1 MAKKILIVEDTA
13 DLLSNLEDFLTMEGY
28 TVVSAPNARRALQ
41 ILTTETPDLVI
52 SDLMMHE
59 MDGFA
64 LVREM
69 KKIPELNDIP
79 VAIFS
84 AKPLQEYEET
94 ARALGVRC
102 CIKKPSTLEHIL
114 KTIQKLLNE

>member
-1 MAKKILIVEDTA
+1 MTKKILIVEDTA
-13 DLLSNLEDFLTMEGY
+13 DLLDNLEDFLTMEGY
-28 TVVSAPNARRALQ
+28 AITTAPNARRALD
-41 ILTTETPDLVI
+41 ILDKEIPDLVI

-69 KKIPELNDIP
+69 KKNPSLKDIP

-94 ARALGVRC
+94 AQSIGVSC

-114 KTIQKLLNE
+114 ETIQKLLKE

>member
-13 DLLSNLEDFLTMEGY
+13 DLLANLEDFLTMEGY
-28 TVVSAPNARRALQ
+28 NVISAPNARRALG
-41 ILTTETPDLVI
+41 ILETDTPDLVI

-64 LVREM
+64 LVGEM
-69 KKIPELNDIP
+69 KKMPSLRNIP

-94 ARALGVRC
+94 ARTLGINC

-114 KTIQKLLNE
+114 ETIKKLLNE

>member
-13 DLLSNLEDFLTMEGY
+13 DLLANLEDFLTMEGY
-28 TVVSAPNARRALQ
+28 NVISATNARRALQ
-41 ILTTETPDLVI
+41 ILNTESPDLII

-59 MDGFA
+59 MDGFS
-64 LVREM
+64 LVREI
-69 KKIPELNDIP
+69 KKIPRLKNVP

-84 AKPLQEYEET
+84 AKPLQEYEDI
-94 ARALGVRC
+94 AQSIGVNC

-114 KTIQKLLNE
+114 ETIQKLLNE

>member
-1 MAKKILIVEDTA
+1 
-13 DLLSNLEDFLTMEGY
+13 
-28 TVVSAPNARRALQ
+28 
-41 ILTTETPDLVI
+41 
-52 SDLMMHE
+52 
-59 MDGFA
+59 
-64 LVREM
+64 
-69 KKIPELNDIP
+69 

-94 ARALGVRC
+94 ARALDVSC

>member
-13 DLLSNLEDFLTMEGY
+13 DLLANLEDFLTMEGY
-28 TVVSAPNARRALQ
+28 TVVTAPNARRALN
-41 ILTTETPDLVI
+41 ILETDIPDLVI

-64 LVREM
+64 LVQEM
-69 KKIPELNDIP
+69 KKKPALKNIP
-79 VAIFS
+79 VTIFS
-84 AKPLQEYEET
+84 AKPLQEYEDT
-94 ARALGVRC
+94 ARALGVNC

-114 KTIQKLLNE
+114 ATIHKLLKE

>member
-1 MAKKILIVEDTA
+1 MTKKILIVEDTA
-13 DLLSNLEDFLTMEGY
+13 DLLANLEDFLTMEGY
-28 TVVSAPNARRALQ
+28 DITTAPNARRALE
-41 ILTTETPDLVI
+41 ILDNEVPDLVI

-69 KKIPELNDIP
+69 KKKPNLKDIP

-84 AKPLQEYEET
+84 AKPLQEYEDT
-94 ARALGVRC
+94 ARSIGVSC

-114 KTIQKLLNE
+114 ETIQKLLNE

>member
-13 DLLSNLEDFLTMEGY
+13 DLLANLEDFLTMEGY
-28 TVVSAPNARRALQ
+28 NVLSAPNARDAID
-41 ILTTETPDLVI
+41 ILAGTTPDLVI

-69 KKIPELNDIP
+69 KKSPTLKTIP

-94 ARALGVRC
+94 ARAIGINC

-114 KTIQKLLNE
+114 ETIKKLLNE

>member
-1 MAKKILIVEDTA
+1 MGKHILIVEDTA
-13 DLLSNLEDFLTMEGY
+13 DLLSNLEDFLVMEGY
-28 TVVSAPNARRALQ
+28 DVVSAPNAHRALA
-41 ILTTETPDLVI
+41 ILDEAVPDLVI

-69 KKIPELNDIP
+69 KKKPQLQNVP

-94 ARALGVRC
+94 ARSIGVSC

-114 KTIQKLLNE
+114 ETIKKLLNE

>member
-1 MAKKILIVEDTA
+1 MTKKILIVEDTA
-13 DLLSNLEDFLTMEGY
+13 DLLDNLEDFLTMEGY
-28 TVVSAPNARRALQ
+28 AIITAPNARRALD
-41 ILTTETPDLVI
+41 ILDNEIPDLVI

-69 KKIPELNDIP
+69 KKHPNLKDIP

-84 AKPLQEYEET
+84 AKPLQEYEDT
-94 ARALGVRC
+94 ARSIGVSC

-114 KTIQKLLNE
+114 ETIQKLLNE

>member
-13 DLLSNLEDFLTMEGY
+13 DLLANLEDFLTMEGY
-28 TVVSAPNARRALQ
+28 TVVTAPNARRALN
-41 ILTTETPDLVI
+41 ILENDIPDLVI

-69 KKIPELNDIP
+69 KKSPELRRVP
-79 VAIFS
+79 VTIFS
-84 AKPLQEYEET
+84 AKPLQEYEDT
-94 ARALGVRC
+94 ARALGVEY

-114 KTIQKLLNE
+114 EIIQKLLNQ

>member
-13 DLLSNLEDFLTMEGY
+13 DLLANLEDFLTMEGY
-28 TVVSAPNARRALQ
+28 TVVTAPNARRALH
-41 ILTTETPDLVI
+41 ILDTDVPDLVI

-69 KKIPELNDIP
+69 KKSPKLMHVP
-79 VAIFS
+79 VTIFS
-84 AKPLQEYEET
+84 AKPLQEYEDT
-94 ARALGVRC
+94 ARALGVEC

-114 KTIQKLLNE
+114 ETIQKLLNQ

>member
-13 DLLSNLEDFLTMEGY
+13 DLLSNLEDFLSMEGY
-28 TVVSAPNARRALQ
+28 TVISAPNGQRALE
-41 ILTTETPDLVI
+41 ILSAQTPDLVI

-69 KKIPELNDIP
+69 KKMPKLDHVP

-84 AKPLQEYEET
+84 AKPLQEYEEI
-94 ARALGVRC
+94 ARALGIRC

-114 KTIQKLLNE
+114 NTIQKILNE